1 MMSTCYSLPVYK
13 QSYDLLLDIFKLTK
27 EFNREY
33 KYTIGE
39 ELKKETTAM
48 MINIY
53 RANCSVKKIE
63 YIAYA
68 RENIEVIRLLVRLLK
83 DHKQIQVVKIAKLNL
98 VIEELSKQLTAWG
111 NYSKKNK

>member
-1 MMSTCYSLPVYK
+1 MSVYYDLPVYK

-48 MINIY
+48 IINIY
-53 RANCSVKKIE
+53 RANRSAKKAD
-63 YIAYA
+63 YIADA

-83 DHKQIQVVKIAKLNL
+83 DLKQITVAKIAKLNL

-111 NYSKKNK
+111 NHSKNN

>member
-1 MMSTCYSLPVYK
+1 MTMYYNLPVYK

-48 MINIY
+48 IINIY
-53 RANCSVKKIE
+53 RANSGNDRVRHV
-63 YIAYA
+63 ASA
-68 RENIEVIRLLVRLLK
+68 RENIEVIRLLIRLLK
-83 DHKQIQVVKIAKLNL
+83 DLKQIQVARIARLNL
-98 VIEELSKQLTAWG
+98 AIEELSKQLTGWV
-111 NYSKKNK
+111 NYSKMNR

>member
-1 MMSTCYSLPVYK
+1 MTTYYNLPVYK

-48 MINIY
+48 IINIY
-53 RANCSVKKIE
+53 RANCSKNKVE
-63 YIAYA
+63 YIVSA

-83 DHKQIQVVKIAKLNL
+83 DLRQIQVSKIAKLNL
-98 VIEELSKQLTAWG
+98 SIEDLSKQLTGWC
-111 NYSKKNK
+111 NYSKISK